1 MSTKPTMLAAVFH
14 GRGDIR
20 ITEVPVPTPGDDE
33 LLLRIAT
40 AGICGTDV
48 HEYATG
54 PHMFPVDRT
63 HPVSGHSGP
72 FVPGHEFAG
81 YVVAKGSAVSGFEV
95 GALVT
100 SGAGISCG
108 ECYWCRR
115 GASNLCAT
123 YITVGLQVAGGLA
136 QYAVVPADICVE
148 VNSNGLGPDV
158 AALAQPM
165 SVAVHAMRRG
175 RLEAGEVALI
185 VGAGGIGAFLTYA
198 ASQSG
203 ARVIVLDLDENR
215 LDIALEL
222 GASQVIH
229 PGPGLSLDEVL
240 ADEQV
245 IPAVIYEVTGTEA
258 GLQLALDTAQPG
270 TRIVLVGIQDRSI
283 ELEFSRITLGEIELI
298 GTNAHTFG
306 DDFPEALR
314 LLASRADGWADIA
327 PIVIPLANLV
337 DDGLVPVVEGRARRI
352 KTLIDPW
359 SDTTRVTDR

>member
-1 MSTKPTMLAAVFH
+1 MSSKQTMLAAVFH

-20 ITEVPVPTPGDDE
+20 ISEVPVPIPGDDD

-40 AGICGTDV
+40 AGICGTDA

-54 PHMFPVDRT
+54 PHMFPVDRA
-63 HPVSGHSGP
+63 HPVTGHSGP
-72 FVPGHEFAG
+72 FIPGHEFAG

-108 ECYWCRR
+108 ECYWCER

-123 YITVGLQVAGGLA
+123 YVTVGLQVAGGLA
-136 QYAVVPADICVE
+136 QYAVVPARVCIDV
-148 VNSNGLGPDV
+148 SSTGLGPDV

-175 RLEAGEVALI
+175 RLEAGEVAII

-198 ASQSG
+198 ASRSG
-203 ARVIVLDLDENR
+203 AHVIVLDLDDDR
-215 LDIALEL
+215 LEIALEL
-222 GASQVIH
+222 GAREIIH
-229 PGPGLSLDEVL
+229 PGSGPGLDEVL
-240 ADEQV
+240 ADGQL
-245 IPAVIYEVTGTEA
+245 IPAVIYEVTGTAA

-270 TRIVLVGIQDRSI
+270 TRIVLVGIQSDSSEI
-283 ELEFSRITLGEIELI
+283 EFRRVTLGEIELI
-298 GTNAHTFG
+298 GTNAHSFAL
-306 DDFPEALR
+306 DFPEAID

-327 PIVIPLANLV
+327 PVVVPLDKLV
-337 DDGLVPVVEGRARRI
+337 DDGLIPVVEGRARGI

-359 SDTTRVTDR
+359 SDITRVTG

>member
-1 MSTKPTMLAAVFH
+1 MLAAVFH

-20 ITEVPVPTPGDDE
+20 ISEVPVPTPGDDE

-48 HEYATG
+48 HEYSTG

-72 FVPGHEFAG
+72 FIPGHEFAG
-81 YVVAKGSAVSGFEV
+81 YVVARGSEVSGFEI

-108 ECYWCRR
+108 ECYWCLR
-115 GASNLCAT
+115 GASNLCAR
-123 YITVGLQVAGGLA
+123 YVTVGLQVAGGLA
-136 QYAVVPADICVE
+136 QYAVVPADICVDIT
-148 VNSNGLGPDV
+148 SDGLSPDV

-198 ASQSG
+198 SSQSG
-203 ARVIVLDLDENR
+203 AEVIVLDLDERR

-222 GASQVIH
+222 GASQIVH
-229 PGPGLSLDEVL
+229 PGSGLGLNELL
-240 ADEQV
+240 AERQL
-245 IPAVIYEVTGTEA
+245 IPAVIYEVTGTAA

-270 TRIVLVGIQDRSI
+270 TRIVLVGIQSGSTEI
-283 ELEFSRITLGEIELI
+283 EFRRITLGEIELI
-298 GTNAHTFG
+298 GTNAHAFAL
-306 DDFPEALR
+306 DFPEALR
-314 LLASRADGWADIA
+314 LLALRVEGWADVA
-327 PIVIPLANLV
+327 PVVVPLDNLV
-337 DDGLVPVVEGRARRI
+337 DDGLVPVVEGRAPRI

-359 SDTTRVTDR
+359 SDTKRVSS